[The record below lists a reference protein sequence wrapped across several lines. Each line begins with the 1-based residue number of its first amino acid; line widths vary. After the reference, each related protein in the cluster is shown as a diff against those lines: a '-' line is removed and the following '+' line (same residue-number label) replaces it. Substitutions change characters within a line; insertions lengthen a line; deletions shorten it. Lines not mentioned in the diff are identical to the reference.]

1 MASSSVSNLA
11 EKLSLLEKMVSKLEV
26 SSAKKPRNVT
36 DKGILK
42 KAKQIYYQEM
52 KEDEKVQ
59 NILKSR
65 HGRTIKPSFK
75 DWRLIAAVTDEMF
88 EKLSQDE
95 KDEYL
100 KQAKS
105 AKSVA

>member
-1 MASSSVSNLA
+1 MA

-26 SSAKKPRNVT
+26 STAKKPRNVT
-36 DKGILK
+36 EKGILK

-52 KEDEKVQ
+52 KEDDEVQ
-59 NILKSR
+59 NKLKAR

-75 DWRLIAAVTDEMF
+75 DWRLIAEVTDEMF
-88 EKLSQDE
+88 EKLSDSQ
-95 KDEYL
+95 KNEYL
-100 KQAKS
+100 EQARS

>member
-1 MASSSVSNLA
+1 MSSSSVSKMA

-26 SSAKKPRNVT
+26 STAKKPRNVT
-36 DKGILK
+36 EKGILK

-52 KEDEKVQ
+52 KEDDEVQ
-59 NILKSR
+59 NKLKAR

-75 DWRLIAAVTDEMF
+75 DWRLIAEVTDEMF
-88 EKLSQDE
+88 EKLSDSQ
-95 KDEYL
+95 KNEYL
-100 KQAKS
+100 EQARS